1 MKIVIAPDSFKG
13 SLSAT
18 AAAEAAGRGVLRAR
32 PDAQTVIVP
41 LADGGEG
48 TVEALVRA
56 TGGRILPAAATD
68 PLGKRI
74 ESFFGV
80 LGNGETAVV
89 EMAAASG
96 LPLVPEG
103 KRNPMNTT
111 SYGTGELIRAALNAG
126 CSKLILG
133 LGGSATNDGG
143 VGMVQALGGIFK
155 DSAGREIGRGGKEL
169 SRICSIDLSRLDPRL
184 AKTKIIAA
192 SDVQNPLTGKTG
204 ASYIFGPQ
212 KGATPKM
219 AEELDAGLKNL
230 AEAIRRNLGIDV
242 ENQPGAGAAGG
253 MGAAC
258 MAFLGAELRSGI
270 DILLDAT
277 AFENKLQGAGLI
289 ITGEG
294 RIDSQTLDGKTVSG
308 VLRLAR
314 KAGVPVIALCGGV
327 GPGGYGLLESGVC
340 AVLSIANRPMTLAEA
355 QAGAEEL
362 LERAAEQAV
371 RLAYLNCR
379 CEE

>member
-56 TGGRILPAAATD
+56 TGGRILPAVATD

-80 LGNGETAVV
+80 LGDGETAVV

-103 KRNPMNTT
+103 ERNPMNTT

-277 AFENKLQGAGLI
+277 AFKNKLQGAGLV

-308 VLRLAR
+308 VLRLAQ
-314 KAGVPVIALCGGV
+314 KAGVSVIALCGGV
-327 GPGGYGLLESGVC
+327 GPGGYDLLESGVC

-362 LERAAEQAV
+362 LERAAEQAI

>member
-1 MKIVIAPDSFKG
+1 LKIVIAPDSFKG

-56 TGGRILPAAATD
+56 TGGRILPAVATD

-80 LGNGETAVV
+80 LGDGETAVV

-103 KRNPMNTT
+103 ERNPMNTT

-155 DSAGREIGRGGKEL
+155 DSAGRETGHGGREL

-277 AFENKLQGAGLI
+277 AFKNKLQGAGLV

-308 VLRLAR
+308 VLRLAQN
-314 KAGVPVIALCGGV
+314 AGVPVIALCGGV
-327 GPGGYGLLESGVC
+327 GPGGYDLLESGVC

-362 LERAAEQAV
+362 LERAAEQAI

>member
-1 MKIVIAPDSFKG
+1 LKIVIAPDSFKG

-80 LGNGETAVV
+80 LGDGETAVV

-169 SRICSIDLSRLDPRL
+169 SRICLIDLSRLDPRL

-212 KGATPKM
+212 KGATAKM
-219 AEELDAGLKNL
+219 VEELDAGLKNL

-258 MAFLGAELRSGI
+258 MAFLGAELRLGI

-327 GPGGYGLLESGVC
+327 GPGGYDLLESGVC

-362 LERAAEQAV
+362 LERAAEQAI

>member
-80 LGNGETAVV
+80 LGDGETAVV

-155 DSAGREIGRGGKEL
+155 DSAGRE
-169 SRICSIDLSRLDPRL
+169 
-184 AKTKIIAA
+184 
-192 SDVQNPLTGKTG
+192 
-204 ASYIFGPQ
+204 
-212 KGATPKM
+212 
-219 AEELDAGLKNL
+219 
-230 AEAIRRNLGIDV
+230 
-242 ENQPGAGAAGG
+242 
-253 MGAAC
+253 
-258 MAFLGAELRSGI
+258 
-270 DILLDAT
+270 
-277 AFENKLQGAGLI
+277 
-289 ITGEG
+289 
-294 RIDSQTLDGKTVSG
+294 
-308 VLRLAR
+308 
-314 KAGVPVIALCGGV
+314 
-327 GPGGYGLLESGVC
+327 
-340 AVLSIANRPMTLAEA
+340 
-355 QAGAEEL
+355 
-362 LERAAEQAV
+362 
-371 RLAYLNCR
+371 
-379 CEE
+379 